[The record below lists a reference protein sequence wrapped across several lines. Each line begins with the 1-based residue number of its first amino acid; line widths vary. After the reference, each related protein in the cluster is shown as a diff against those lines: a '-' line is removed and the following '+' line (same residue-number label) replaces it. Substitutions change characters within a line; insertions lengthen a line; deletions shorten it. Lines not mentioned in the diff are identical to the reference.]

1 MSEFRI
7 SNKTDYDVRFM
18 PEGNKELLKLTP
30 DGECYWNGRLVE
42 SDEDFKA
49 AIISVSKYFIG
60 ASQPYHATID
70 RLTEQLNSKQDALS
84 AALLA
89 LDNAVE
95 RCVGLEAE
103 LDRYKQGVEVETIVH
118 SNGSSWAGFDAYV
131 HVQVPL
137 VWSQQ
142 RVRVLI
148 MKEEE

>member
-70 RLTEQLNSKQDALS
+70 RLTA
-84 AALLA
+84 
-89 LDNAVE
+89 E
-95 RCVGLEAE
+95 R
-103 LDRYKQGVEVETIVH
+103 DRYKEALEILSSIYFYGNFKPETYNESLLEQMLTQFGLWPTTEDEIIKRSIAREALKEVQGE
-118 SNGSSWAGFDAYV
+118 SGA
-131 HVQVPL
+131 
-137 VWSQQ
+137 
-142 RVRVLI
+142 
-148 MKEEE
+148 